1 MRTEK
6 EIKDKI
12 ANKEEY
18 LENHYSSSITDEIMI
33 LKALL
38 ESTDEEKEKYYK
50 YVLEKVE
57 PYYTYVQRKEAED
70 KADEFFTKNIKGKK
84 EGPKKEALLKQYE
97 EMRPTTYTESLW
109 AGYRVMKWYIEEN
122 DEFYI

>member
-12 ANKEEY
+12 ASKEEY
-18 LENHYSSSITDEIMI
+18 LQNHYSSFITNEVIM

-38 ESTDEEKEKYYK
+38 ESTDEEKERYYK

-57 PYYTYVQRKEAED
+57 PYYTYVQRKNAED
-70 KADEFFTKNIKGKK
+70 KADKFFTKNIRGKK
-84 EGPKKEALLKQYE
+84 ESPKKEALLKRYE

-122 DEFYI
+122 DEFYV

>member
-1 MRTEK
+1 MRTDK

-12 ANKEEY
+12 KDNERY
-18 LENHYSSSITDEIMI
+18 LQNHYSTSRTLETQM

-57 PYYTYVQRKEAED
+57 PYYTYVQREEAEN
-70 KADEFFTKNIKGKK
+70 KADEFFAKNIRGKK

-109 AGYRVMKWYIEEN
+109 AGYRVMKWYIEET
-122 DEFYI
+122 DEFYV